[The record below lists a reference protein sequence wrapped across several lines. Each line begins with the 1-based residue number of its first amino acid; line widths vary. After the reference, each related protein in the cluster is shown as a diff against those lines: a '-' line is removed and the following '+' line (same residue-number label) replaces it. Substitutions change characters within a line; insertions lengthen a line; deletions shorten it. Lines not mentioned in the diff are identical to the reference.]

1 MGLAPMTALR
11 FTLFQQMPFV
21 GMFYGSVNYLHRE
34 VILLFLEKRHKVNIL
49 RPGVLQHTRAGAR
62 HVGTD

>member
-34 VILLFLEKRHKVNIL
+34 EVILLFLEKRHKVNIL
-49 RPGVLQHTRAGAR
+49 RRGFSSILEQELVT
-62 HVGTD
+62 